1 MNSESGPVPP
11 LNLVGDFGGGGM
23 YLAFG
28 MVCALVEARQSG
40 QGQVVDAAMVDGAA
54 SLMSF
59 FYGMMETG
67 FHQQERGVNLLDT
80 GAHFYDVYECS
91 DGEWISLGSMNFT
104 NFSSSCSSFL

>member
-1 MNSESGPVPP
+1 
-11 LNLVGDFGGGGM
+11 M

-91 DGEWISLGSMNFT
+91 DGEWISITVFM
-104 NFSSSCSSFL
+104 SFLSKRPLPETVLDPENP